1 MTSNSPEAMAEASRL
16 AEEAVTLSRSTGPPD
31 LVAGALRARSA
42 VHSFAERYDEACRD
56 GLEAAGL
63 FRAAGNAKGLSRVLN
78 NLACDEI
85 ALGRLDDAQRHLD
98 EALSKYPQLTDTSN
112 SAFVFGN
119 LALVYLLRDEPAAA
133 REPALESLRSIQ
145 TDERSVLRSS
155 TCTWRFIIPL
165 PASRRRRPCC
175 MVR

>member
-1 MTSNSPEAMAEASRL
+1 
-16 AEEAVTLSRSTGPPD
+16 
-31 LVAGALRARSA
+31 
-42 VHSFAERYDEACRD
+42 
-56 GLEAAGL
+56 
-63 FRAAGNAKGLSRVLN
+63 VLN

-145 TDERSVLRSS
+145 TDEKSVLRSS
-155 TCTWRFIIPL
+155 TLYLALYHSAAGEPETASVLHGAVDGMGLPIEPL
-165 PASRRRRPCC
+165 DRRLREKDRHHLAA
-175 MVR
+175 VLGAEAFEAG